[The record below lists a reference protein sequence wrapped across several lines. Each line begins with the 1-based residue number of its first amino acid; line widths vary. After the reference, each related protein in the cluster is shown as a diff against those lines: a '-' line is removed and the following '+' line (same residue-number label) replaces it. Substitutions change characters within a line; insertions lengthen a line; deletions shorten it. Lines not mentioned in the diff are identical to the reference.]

1 MLPKSVSGE
10 LSGGDTFVDGAVIAA
25 ARTLPTWSDIDLP
38 PIPSAERKA
47 VKELQDECR
56 KMLAEY
62 PTTADQDQKLLGI
75 TLKIYTPMCYYRSYI
90 KTLAFPLVFFL

>member
-1 MLPKSVSGE
+1 MAGE
-10 LSGGDTFVDGAVIAA
+10 LSGDDSFVDGAVIAA
-25 ARTLPTWSDIDLP
+25 ARTLPIWSDIDLP

-62 PTTADQDQKLLGI
+62 PTTSEQDQKLLGMIYI
-75 TLKIYTPMCYYRSYI
+75 TI
-90 KTLAFPLVFFL
+90 KV